1 MYVCK
6 ISNLN
11 LSPIL
16 EFLACKKFKVVHTIP
31 NSASVTSYRDKQETI
46 HQVFSTDFGSRQ
58 DLKVKKTGGGM
69 PFRYGLKWYGY
80 MYVNEYFVT
89 KLIFSF
95 TFPARMVVRCAG
107 GWMAWKGP
115 PAVFETN
122 PNILQIYIFLWKP
135 KNLMS

>member
-16 EFLACKKFKVVHTIP
+16 EFLACKKFKVVHTIPGIP

-58 DLKVKKTGGGM
+58 DLKAKKTGEGM
-69 PFRYGLKWYGY
+69 PF
-80 MYVNEYFVT
+80 
-89 KLIFSF
+89 
-95 TFPARMVVRCAG
+95 
-107 GWMAWKGP
+107 
-115 PAVFETN
+115 
-122 PNILQIYIFLWKP
+122 
-135 KNLMS
+135 